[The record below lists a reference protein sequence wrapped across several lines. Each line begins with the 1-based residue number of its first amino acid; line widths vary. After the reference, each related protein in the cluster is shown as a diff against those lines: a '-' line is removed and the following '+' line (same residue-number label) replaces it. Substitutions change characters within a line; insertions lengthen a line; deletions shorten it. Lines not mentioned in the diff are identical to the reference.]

1 MKNSG
6 MALNVPIISVRYAR
20 RYLRFVQKHGING
33 TIVLENAGVDPG
45 ILDNPEGFLSVKQI
59 SLILRHGNRLLNDV
73 TSGFRFGQE
82 LDLHGHGL
90 FGFAILRQKN
100 YRHLVSMV
108 VQYLRVS
115 LPLMDME
122 IHASGEMISIQLHD
136 NWEFDDLKPTIA
148 SIYMGSIH
156 SLASLVCRRFTF
168 EFDFPCPGKSLQWQQ
183 LAKGVEMRFDCPQ
196 NRVLMPLSGRQGRDD
211 DASVANYLAAA
222 RSQEQ
227 LKGSDS
233 LKVVTQVRHLIMTSP
248 GRNSTLERVAENLG
262 MSPRSVRRH
271 LGLAGY
277 AFSTIRNQV
286 RETFATRFLKDT
298 DMPLEKIAEHIGY
311 SDQASFSKA
320 YRSWTG
326 KTPGE
331 IRRAKRQ

>member
-1 MKNSG
+1 M
-6 MALNVPIISVRYAR
+6 
-20 RYLRFVQKHGING
+20 
-33 TIVLENAGVDPG
+33 LENSDIDPAV
-45 ILDNPEGFLSVKQI
+45 LDNPEGFLSIKQV
-59 SLILRHGNRLLNDV
+59 SRILKHGNRLINDV

-122 IHASGEMISIQLHD
+122 IQASGEMISIQLHD
-136 NWEFDDLKPTIA
+136 NWEFEELRPTIA

-183 LAKGVEMRFDCPQ
+183 LAKDVEMRFDCSH
-196 NRVLMPLSGRQGRDD
+196 NRVLMPLSGRQVRDD

-227 LKGSDS
+227 LNGTDS
-233 LKVVTQVRHLIMTSP
+233 LKVVTQVRHQIMTSP
-248 GRNSTLERVAENLG
+248 GRNSSLERVSETLG

-271 LGLAGY
+271 LSLAGY

-286 RETFATRFLKDT
+286 RETFATRFLQDT
-298 DMPLEKIAEHIGY
+298 DMPLDKIAEHLGY

-331 IRRAKRQ
+331 VRRAHRQ

>member
-1 MKNSG
+1 MKNRG

-20 RYLRFVQKHGING
+20 RYLRFVQKHGIDG
-33 TIVLENAGVDPG
+33 TIVLENADIEPAL
-45 ILDNPEGFLSVKQI
+45 LDNPEGFLSIKQI
-59 SLILRHGNRLLNDV
+59 CQILRHGNRLLNDV
-73 TSGFRFGQE
+73 TSGFRFGQD

-90 FGFAILRQKN
+90 FGFSLLRQKN
-100 YRHLVSMV
+100 ARHLVNMV

-122 IHASGEMISIQLHD
+122 IHASGETISIQLHD
-136 NWEFDDLKPTIA
+136 NWEFDDLRPTVA
-148 SIYMGSIH
+148 GIYMGSIY

-168 EFDFPCPGKSLQWQQ
+168 ECDFPCPGKSLQWQQ
-183 LAKGVEMRFDCPQ
+183 LAKGVEMHFDCEQ
-196 NRVLMPLSGRQGRDD
+196 NRVLMPLSGRPMRND
-211 DASVANYLAAA
+211 DASVASYLAAA

-227 LKGSDS
+227 LKGTDS
-233 LKVVTQVRHLIMTSP
+233 LKVVTKVRHQIMTSP
-248 GRNSTLERVAENLG
+248 GRSSSLERVAEHLG

-271 LGLAGY
+271 LSLAGY

-286 RETFATRFLKDT
+286 RETFASRFLQDT
-298 DMPLEKIAEHIGY
+298 DMPLDKIAEHLGY

-331 IRRAKRQ
+331 VRRAHRQ

>member
-6 MALNVPIISVRYAR
+6 MALNVPIMSVRYAR
-20 RYLRFVQKHGING
+20 RYLRFVQKQGISG
-33 TIVLENAGVDPG
+33 TIVLENAGIDPA
-45 ILDNPEGFLSVKQI
+45 ILDNPDGFLSIQQVSK
-59 SLILRHGNRLLNDV
+59 ILHHGNRLLNDV

-90 FGFAILRQKN
+90 FGFALLRQKN
-100 YRHLVSMV
+100 YRHLVNMV

-122 IHASGEMISIQLHD
+122 IHSNGELISIQLHD
-136 NWEFDDLKPTIA
+136 NWEFGDLKPTVA
-148 SIYMGSIH
+148 SIYMGSIYA
-156 SLASLVCRRFTF
+156 LASLVCRRFTF

-183 LAKGVEMRFDCPQ
+183 LAKGVVMRFECAQ
-196 NRVLMPLSGRQGRDD
+196 NRVLMPLSGRQVRDD

-227 LKGSDS
+227 LKETDS
-233 LKVVTQVRHLIMTSP
+233 LKVVTQVRHQIMTSP

-271 LGLAGY
+271 LSLAGY
-277 AFSTIRNQV
+277 AFSTIRSEV
-286 RETFATRFLKDT
+286 RETFATRFLQDT
-298 DMPLEKIAEHIGY
+298 DMPLDKIAEHIGY

-331 IRRAKRQ
+331 VRRSHRQ

>member
-33 TIVLENAGVDPG
+33 TIVLENANIDSG
-45 ILDNPEGFLSVKQI
+45 ILENPEGFLSIQQI
-59 SLILRHGNRLLNDV
+59 SQILRHGNRLMNDD

-90 FGFAILRQKN
+90 FGFALLRQKN
-100 YRHLVSMV
+100 YRRLVNMV

-122 IHASGEMISIQLHD
+122 INASGEMITIQLHD
-136 NWEFDDLKPTIA
+136 NWEFEDLRPTIA

-183 LAKGVEMRFDCPQ
+183 LAKGVEMRFDSDH
-196 NRVLMPLSGRQGRDD
+196 NRVLMPLSGRQVRDD

-222 RSQEQ
+222 RSAEQ
-227 LKGSDS
+227 LNGTDS
-233 LKVVTQVRHLIMTSP
+233 LKVVTQIRHQIMTSP
-248 GRNSTLERVAENLG
+248 GRNSNLERIAENVG

-271 LGLAGY
+271 LSLAGY
-277 AFSTIRNQV
+277 AFSAIRNQV
-286 RETFATRFLKDT
+286 RETFATRFLQDT
-298 DMPLEKIAEHIGY
+298 DMPLDKIAEHIGY

-331 IRRAKRQ
+331 VRRAHRQ

>member
-1 MKNSG
+1 

-33 TIVLENAGVDPG
+33 TIVLENADIDPA
-45 ILDNPEGFLSVKQI
+45 ILDNPEGFLSIKQV
-59 SLILRHGNRLLNDV
+59 SQILRHGNRLLNDE
-73 TSGFRFGQE
+73 TTGFRFGQE

-90 FGFAILRQKN
+90 FGFALLRQKN
-100 YRHLVSMV
+100 YRHLVNMV

-122 IHASGEMISIQLHD
+122 IKANGEEISIQLHD
-136 NWEFDDLKPTIA
+136 NWEFGDLKPTIA
-148 SIYMGSIH
+148 GIYMGSIY
-156 SLASLVCRRFTF
+156 SLASLVSKRFTF

-183 LAKGVEMRFDCPQ
+183 LAKGGTMRFDQPQ
-196 NRVLMPLSGRQGRDD
+196 NRVLMPLVGRQMRDD
-211 DASVANYLAAA
+211 DASMANYLAAA

-227 LKGSDS
+227 LKCNDS
-233 LKVVTQVRHLIMTSP
+233 LKVVTQVRHQIMTSP
-248 GRNSTLERVAENLG
+248 GRSSSLERVAEQLG
-262 MSPRSVRRH
+262 MSSRSVRRH
-271 LGLAGY
+271 LNLAGY
-277 AFSTIRNQV
+277 GFSTIRNQV
-286 RETFATRFLKDT
+286 RETFATRFLQDT

-331 IRRAKRQ
+331 VRRAHRQ